1 MEGVNMDVVKKRII
15 DIVQQ
20 SVSEIYS
27 DVKVTESSHLVND
40 LGFDSI
46 TLMQMVIEIEEA
58 FDIEMDDAQYEN
70 IIEIKELILYVKQ
83 KINKEI

>member
-1 MEGVNMDVVKKRII
+1 MDIIKKKLI

-27 DVKVTESSHLVND
+27 DVEVTENSHLVND

-46 TLMQMVIEIEEA
+46 TLMQMIIEIEEA
-58 FDIEMDDAQYEN
+58 FNIKMDDAQYEN
-70 IIEIKELILYVKQ
+70 IIETKRLILYVKQ
-83 KINKEI
+83 KIGEEV

>member
-58 FDIEMDDAQYEN
+58 FDIEMS
-70 IIEIKELILYVKQ
+70 
-83 KINKEI
+83 

>member
-1 MEGVNMDVVKKRII
+1 MDTIKKKII

-27 DVKVTESSHLVND
+27 DVEVTENSHLVND

-46 TLMQMVIEIEEA
+46 TLMQMIIEIEEA
-58 FDIEMDDAQYEN
+58 FNIKMDDAQYEN
-70 IIEIKELILYVKQ
+70 IIEIKRLILYVKQ
-83 KINKEI
+83 KIGEEV

>member
-1 MEGVNMDVVKKRII
+1 MDVVKKRII